1 MENETTFFGAYAQ
14 MWSGIF
20 DYSGVSNRK
29 QYWYPFILHVV
40 VALLAAGL
48 LFCSLLV
55 EKGGLFFSLAAFVLI
70 GYLTLSILP
79 WIALTIRRLRDSGR
93 SGWWTLLALVLGVGM
108 IALLILCTSASTIYH
123 IGNGDFNP
131 VNNEIECVYG
141 PPEMFDPAQNE
152 LEEVYGPPEM
162 LDPSAAP
169 EEEPD
174 EDFNANEN
182 LPEPIYGPPEMMEQ
196 E

>member
-1 MENETTFFGAYAQ
+1 
-14 MWSGIF
+14 
-20 DYSGVSNRK
+20 
-29 QYWYPFILHVV
+29 
-40 VALLAAGL
+40 
-48 LFCSLLV
+48 
-55 EKGGLFFSLAAFVLI
+55 
-70 GYLTLSILP
+70 
-79 WIALTIRRLRDSGR
+79 
-93 SGWWTLLALVLGVGM
+93 M